1 MTKDNHLLGTFEL
14 SGIAPAPRGQ
24 PQIEVTFEID
34 VNGILTVSAQ
44 DKGTGNKNQ
53 VTITSEK
60 GRLSEEEIQK
70 MLEEAEK
77 MKEEDQKAKERVHAR
92 NDLENLV
99 YSLRNQ
105 LKDEE
110 KGIKDKLSP
119 DELEAVETAIK
130 ETTSWLDE
138 NMQADKEALEEK
150 KQELEKIIHPI
161 FAKFGGGGAP
171 GGGGGGGHGGP
182 GGGAPG
188 GEEMPSH
195 EDL

>member
-34 VNGILTVSAQ
+34 VNGILTVQAQ

-53 VTITSEK
+53 VIITSEK

-77 MKEEDQKAKERVHAR
+77 MKEEDQKAKERVQAR
-92 NDLENLV
+92 NELENLV
-99 YSLRNQ
+99 YSLKNQ
-105 LKDEE
+105 MKDEE
-110 KGIKDKLSP
+110 KGIKDKLSA
-119 DELEAVETAIK
+119 DEVEAIETAIK

-138 NMQADKEALEEK
+138 NMNADKEAYEEK
-150 KQELEKIIHPI
+150 KQELEKVVHPI
-161 FAKFGGGGAP
+161 FSKFGGGPGAGGP
-171 GGGGGGGHGGP
+171 HGGGP
-182 GGGAPG
+182 AGGA